1 MMNNKVTRII
11 ANSVGLA
18 AVAALGITV
27 YQLGTSPVKEKTPEE
42 KTENVGES
50 TQDTEEQLSE
60 DAGTNHVESEN
71 QWISDDGEDLD
82 DTKVTFQKQGMY
94 GETAQN
100 TVDNNE
106 SDNTAD
112 VDKTDNAVN
121 SQQAEE
127 SSVNANMKSQTISE
141 DQADEATDVSASA
154 LNLATVNFSEDT
166 LMEWPVNG
174 NVLLDYSMDQTTY
187 FPTLDQY
194 KLSPAI
200 AVGAVEGAPVVAAV
214 NGKVYSI
221 EQNAQTGT
229 TLTMELGNG
238 YQAVY
243 GQLTDLT
250 VSEGDTI
257 KKGTTIGYIAQPTKY
272 YSTEGTNLYFAM
284 KKDGEPIDPIEY
296 FHNEIEEKN
305 RVAVDRQP
313 LIWYRAETVTYKQ
326 YFDICNRND
335 MCSIIQNM

>member
-71 QWISDDGEDLD
+71 QWISDDGEDSD
-82 DTKVTFQKQGMY
+82 DTEVTFQKQGMY

-174 NVLLDYSMDQTTY
+174 NVLLDYSMDQTIY
-187 FPTLDQY
+187 FPTLDQF
-194 KLSPAI
+194 KCNPGIVIQAEVSDP
-200 AVGAVEGAPVVAAV
+200 VAAPA
-214 NGKVYSI
+214 NAKVLEVGSNEEI
-221 EQNAQTGT
+221 GNFVV
-229 TLTMELGNG
+229 LDLGNE
-238 YQAVY
+238 YTATC
-243 GQLTDLT
+243 GQLKEITAVPGEYLEAGQ
-250 VSEGDTI
+250 VF
-257 KKGTTIGYIAQPTKY
+257 GYVAEPTKY
-272 YSTEGTNLYFAM
+272 YSVEGVNVFFELKHQEKA
-284 KKDGEPIDPIEY
+284 IDPLDQME
-296 FHNEIEEKN
+296 
-305 RVAVDRQP
+305 
-313 LIWYRAETVTYKQ
+313 
-326 YFDICNRND
+326 
-335 MCSIIQNM
+335 

>member
-1 MMNNKVTRII
+1 MNNKVTRII

-154 LNLATVNFSEDT
+154 LNLATVNFS
-166 LMEWPVNG
+166 
-174 NVLLDYSMDQTTY
+174 
-187 FPTLDQY
+187 
-194 KLSPAI
+194 
-200 AVGAVEGAPVVAAV
+200 
-214 NGKVYSI
+214 
-221 EQNAQTGT
+221 
-229 TLTMELGNG
+229 
-238 YQAVY
+238 
-243 GQLTDLT
+243 
-250 VSEGDTI
+250 
-257 KKGTTIGYIAQPTKY
+257 
-272 YSTEGTNLYFAM
+272 
-284 KKDGEPIDPIEY
+284 
-296 FHNEIEEKN
+296 
-305 RVAVDRQP
+305 
-313 LIWYRAETVTYKQ
+313 
-326 YFDICNRND
+326 
-335 MCSIIQNM
+335 

>member
-1 MMNNKVTRII
+1 MNNKVTRII

-127 SSVNANMKSQTISE
+127 SSVNANMKSQTLSE

-154 LNLATVNFSEDT
+154 LNLATVK
-166 LMEWPVNG
+166 
-174 NVLLDYSMDQTTY
+174 TTY

-200 AVGAVEGAPVVAAV
+200 AGGAVEGAPVVAAV

-296 FHNEIEEKN
+296 L
-305 RVAVDRQP
+305 P
-313 LIWYRAETVTYKQ
+313 
-326 YFDICNRND
+326 
-335 MCSIIQNM
+335 

>member
-112 VDKTDNAVN
+112 VDKTDNAVK

-127 SSVNANMKSQTISE
+127 
-141 DQADEATDVSASA
+141 
-154 LNLATVNFSEDT
+154 
-166 LMEWPVNG
+166 
-174 NVLLDYSMDQTTY
+174 
-187 FPTLDQY
+187 
-194 KLSPAI
+194 
-200 AVGAVEGAPVVAAV
+200 
-214 NGKVYSI
+214 
-221 EQNAQTGT
+221 
-229 TLTMELGNG
+229 
-238 YQAVY
+238 
-243 GQLTDLT
+243 
-250 VSEGDTI
+250 
-257 KKGTTIGYIAQPTKY
+257 
-272 YSTEGTNLYFAM
+272 
-284 KKDGEPIDPIEY
+284 
-296 FHNEIEEKN
+296 
-305 RVAVDRQP
+305 
-313 LIWYRAETVTYKQ
+313 
-326 YFDICNRND
+326 
-335 MCSIIQNM
+335 

>member
-1 MMNNKVTRII
+1 MNNKVTRII

-174 NVLLDYSMDQTTY
+174 NVLLDYSMDQTIY
-187 FPTLDQY
+187 FPTLDQF
-194 KLSPAI
+194 KCNPGIVIQAEVSDP
-200 AVGAVEGAPVVAAV
+200 VAAPA
-214 NGKVYSI
+214 NAKVLEVGSNEEI
-221 EQNAQTGT
+221 GNFVV
-229 TLTMELGNG
+229 LDLGNE
-238 YQAVY
+238 YTVLY
-243 GQLTDLT
+243 GQLKDIR
-250 VSEGDTI
+250 VKEGTMVNA
-257 KKGTTIGYIAQPTKY
+257 GEVIAKVAEPTSY
-272 YSTEGTNLYFAM
+272 YTLEGTNLYFQM
-284 KKDGEPIDPIEY
+284 EKDKKSVDPLKYLE
-296 FHNEIEEKN
+296 
-305 RVAVDRQP
+305 
-313 LIWYRAETVTYKQ
+313 
-326 YFDICNRND
+326 
-335 MCSIIQNM
+335 

>member
-174 NVLLDYSMDQTTY
+174 NVLLDYSMDQTIY
-187 FPTLDQY
+187 FPTLDQF
-194 KLSPAI
+194 KCNPGIVIQAEVSDP
-200 AVGAVEGAPVVAAV
+200 VAAPA
-214 NGKVYSI
+214 NAKVLEVGSNEEI
-221 EQNAQTGT
+221 GNFVV
-229 TLTMELGNG
+229 LDLGNE
-238 YQAVY
+238 YTATC
-243 GQLTDLT
+243 GQLKEITAVPGEYLEAGQ
-250 VSEGDTI
+250 VF
-257 KKGTTIGYIAQPTKY
+257 GYVAEPTKY
-272 YSTEGTNLYFAM
+272 YSVEGVNVFFEL
-284 KKDGEPIDPIEY
+284 K
-296 FHNEIEEKN
+296 HQEK
-305 RVAVDRQP
+305 AVDP
-313 LIWYRAETVTYKQ
+313 LDQME
-326 YFDICNRND
+326 
-335 MCSIIQNM
+335 